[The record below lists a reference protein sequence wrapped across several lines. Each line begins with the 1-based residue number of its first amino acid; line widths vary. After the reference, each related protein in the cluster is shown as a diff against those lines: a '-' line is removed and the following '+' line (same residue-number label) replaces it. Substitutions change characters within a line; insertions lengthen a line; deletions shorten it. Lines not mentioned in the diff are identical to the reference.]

1 MTLLNR
7 EIRRRIVEKGKELN
21 FGHYGSAMSCVDTC
35 VHLYKHVLKRDD
47 VFIMSKGHAIVTLLP
62 ILESLGR
69 CIEWRS
75 YIHFESTNFVEA
87 TTASLGHGLAIGVGR
102 ALAKQIQNKPGNV
115 YVMLGDGE
123 LQEGSIWEALII
135 LNKLNL
141 RNLFLLVDWNKYQ
154 AVDSVENIAGET
166 QDSIYYKLEAF
177 GRRVIKL
184 DGHNEESLNEIKYLN
199 RETFDTVILDTI
211 KGRGITF
218 LEKNPSFHVLYMHEH
233 PDIYEKA
240 LEDLS

>member
-21 FGHYGSAMSCVDTC
+21 FGHYGSAMSCVDAC
-35 VHLYKHVLKRDD
+35 VHLYKHILKKDD

-69 CIEWRS
+69 QVEWKS
-75 YIHFESTNFVEA
+75 YIHFESDNFVEA

-102 ALAKQIQNKPGNV
+102 ALAKQIQNKPGNI
-115 YVMLGDGE
+115 YVMIGDGE

-141 RNLFLLVDWNKYQ
+141 KNLFLLVDWNKYQ
-154 AVDSVENIAGET
+154 AVDSVEEIVGDT
-166 QDSIYYKLEAF
+166 GDLIHFKLEAF
-177 GRRVIKL
+177 GRKVIKL
-184 DGHNEESLNEIKYLN
+184 DGHDEDSLSEIKYLD
-199 RETFDTVILDTI
+199 RETFDTVILDTV
-211 KGRGITF
+211 KGMGIHF
-218 LEKNPSFHVLYMHEH
+218 LQMNPSFHVLYMHEH
-233 PDIYEKA
+233 PDIYNQA
-240 LEDLS
+240 MEDLL